1 MTEQSSERREP
12 RYAIAG
18 VVFTPARIDPGLHV
32 VATPIGHLGDITVRA
47 LETLAGADLV
57 LCEDTRVTR
66 VLFDRYAI
74 RNHLVAYHEHNA
86 EAMRPRVLAALAA
99 GESVA
104 LVSDAGTPLVSD
116 PGYKLVTEA
125 IARGHKVIAAPGASA
140 VLTAL
145 VSAGL
150 PSDRFLF
157 VGFLPARSEARR
169 QRIEALK
176 PVDATLIIYEAPHR
190 TAETLAELSGILG
203 GDRPA
208 ALCRELTKKFEE
220 CRRGQLAALAAGAV
234 ETPPRG
240 EVVLVIG
247 PPAEEETAA
256 ADVDGLL
263 VAALARQPVA
273 KAAAEVA
280 RLTGQDR
287 KALYRRAL
295 ELKSGA

>member
-1 MTEQSSERREP
+1 MEQSSERREP
-12 RYAIAG
+12 RYAIAS
-18 VVFTPARIDPGLHV
+18 VAFTAARIDPGLHV
-32 VATPIGHLGDITVRA
+32 VATPIGHLGDITIRA
-47 LETLAGADLV
+47 LETLAGADMV

-74 RNHLVAYHEHNA
+74 RNHLSAYHEHNA
-86 EAMRPRVLAALAA
+86 EMMRPRIMDALAE
-99 GESVA
+99 GKSVA

-125 IARGHKVIAAPGASA
+125 IAHGHKVIAAPGASA

-157 VGFLPARSEARR
+157 VGFLPSRSEARR

-190 TAETLAELSGILG
+190 TAETLAELAEILG
-203 GDRPA
+203 ADRPA

-220 CRRGQLAALAAGAV
+220 CRRGGLKALAEGAEAV
-234 ETPPRG
+234 PPRG

-247 PPAEEETAA
+247 PPQEEATGAG
-256 ADVDGLL
+256 DVDALL
-263 VAALARQPVA
+263 LAALAHQPVG

-295 ELKSGA
+295 ELKGG